1 MEVAHKIKKLRE
13 LKNLTQ
19 EYMADELGI
28 TQGAYSKIE
37 NGETDL
43 SLSKL
48 DKIAE
53 ILGVSAKE
61 IVNFDEQMVFNVMHN
76 QTGNGLVINQ
86 NPLPDEM
93 KRLYEEQIQ
102 LLKDE
107 NAYLK
112 KTLENIL
119 SK

>member
-43 SLSKL
+43 NLSKL

-61 IVNFDEQMVFNVMHN
+61 IINFDEQMVFNVMHN

-93 KRLYEEQIQ
+93 KRLYEEQIT
-102 LLKDE
+102 LLKAE
-107 NAYLK
+107 VAHLK
-112 KTLENIL
+112 SVLDKVL